1 MKTSQRNTN
10 LIAFF
15 LLVVGVALSSGC
27 SHKVLVAPK
36 PPEQIIT
43 EKSPLNVGLYI
54 SEKFKNHQVSEYK
67 MGDKWNYTNLGQA
80 SATQFQLSLEK
91 TFHTVEI
98 VDSKPPF
105 PNGKDITVHA
115 VVEPS
120 IDKFDFDIPFTKFQV
135 YPARLH
141 YKIIVYDI
149 AGNII
154 LEKTVEGI
162 GDTKGHPGFDFAEN
176 PSASA
181 SKAVE
186 DGVEKGIKAIVNSEK
201 IQRLKNE

>member
-1 MKTSQRNTN
+1 MKTFQRNTN

-15 LLVVGVALSSGC
+15 LLVGLALSSGC

-36 PPEQIIT
+36 PPEQITT
-43 EKSPLNVGLYI
+43 EKSSLDVGLYI
-54 SEKFKNHQVSEYK
+54 SEEFKNHQVSENK

-80 SATQFQLSLEK
+80 SATQFQLALGK

-115 VVEPS
+115 VVEPA

-135 YPARLH
+135 YPARVH
-141 YKIIVYDI
+141 YKILVYDI
-149 AGNII
+149 SGNII
-154 LEKTVEGI
+154 LEEKVEGI
-162 GDTKGHPGFDFAEN
+162 GDTKGHPSFDFTEN

-186 DGVEKGIKAIVNSEK
+186 DGVEKSIKVIVNSEK
-201 IQRLKNE
+201 IQSLKDE